1 MRQPLPPDPRARYLP
16 GMTDSGT
23 YLDLLGSETFL
34 RVTAFFGIFSVLALA
49 ELVLPARERLF
60 TRRRRW
66 LTNWALS
73 VVNAGVTALMA
84 LGLGLAA
91 ALAAM
96 DAGANGIGLFNHLA
110 WPGWLEGLIVF
121 AALDLGIWFQHL
133 VSHRWPLLWRLHKVH
148 HVDREFDVTTGIR
161 FHPLE
166 IALSMAW
173 KVALV
178 YALGASL
185 AAVIAFEVVLN
196 GATMFNHSNIRLP
209 GPVER
214 WLRLAVV
221 TPDMHRVHHSIDRR
235 EHDANYGFNFSVWDR
250 LFRTYVAQPRLG
262 HRGMTIG
269 LANHQTEEPVRVG
282 WTLVF
287 PFRP

>member
-1 MRQPLPPDPRARYLP
+1 MRYLP
-16 GMTDSGT
+16 GMIFEP
-23 YLDLLGSETFL
+23 LLRLLGSEAFL
-34 RVTAFFGIFSVLALA
+34 RLAAFFGIFAGLALW
-49 ELVLPARERLF
+49 ELATPARACLF

-73 VVNAGVTALMA
+73 AVNAGVTALLA

-91 ALAAM
+91 VLAAI
-96 DAGANGIGLFNHLA
+96 DASERGIGLFNQLA
-110 WPGWLEGLIVF
+110 WPEWLEGLIVF
-121 AALDLGIWFQHL
+121 VVLDFAIWLQHL

-148 HVDREFDVTTGIR
+148 HVDRDFDVTTGIR
-161 FHPLE
+161 FHPIE
-166 IALSMAW
+166 IAVSMLW

-178 YALGASL
+178 YTLGASL
-185 AAVIAFEVVLN
+185 AAVIVFEIVLN

-209 GPVER
+209 ALAER
-214 WLRLAVV
+214 ALRLAIV
-221 TPDMHRVHHSIDRR
+221 TPDMHRVHHSVDRR

-250 LFRTYVAQPRLG
+250 LFRTYVPQPRLG

-269 LANHQTEEPVRVG
+269 LAGHQTDEPVRVG
-282 WTLVF
+282 WSLGF